1 MLAALGR
8 ALSSVAIVLQCSV
21 LVAGGTGVSALGSGA
36 LAGDGLRIAQA
47 DPDSREA
54 ETTFWNAVKDSGDA
68 DMIESYRRP

>member
-47 DPDSREA
+47 DPIPARLRRR
-54 ETTFWNAVKDSGDA
+54 SGMLSKTA
-68 DMIESYRRP
+68 AMRT